1 MKKMALTLATI
12 VLLGSVSAVPANA
25 KKSKTKIT
33 KPSAPTVS
41 SIVSSKAKKGK
52 VNLTI
57 SINLP
62 LVTGGSKITGS
73 KVTASGKSCTIKKLK
88 NKCTIKGIKAGKN
101 VVVIAASKNK
111 KGYGAKSSAV
121 KYVVG
126 GSAYSTIAAPV
137 SPTPAIST
145 PVSSNPT
152 LTPTPTPTQEPVT
165 SLCTITGTSGDDYLV
180 GTNGND
186 VICGNGGRDTILA
199 LAGNDVIYAG
209 MPVSTSSSQSTVL
222 AAEILG
228 IRLLSSD
235 SLGDVIDGGDGDD
248 VIYAGNGDDDISGGY
263 GDDVIF
269 GGNGDDDISGESGS
283 DQISGEAGDDALSGG
298 PDLDAIDGGEGNN
311 LCFIEDAE
319 SEFTSCRY
327 ESTGP
332 TITSVTASPSTVSP
346 GQTLTIS
353 VAAADPSGIES
364 VGFYF
369 TRDGV
374 QRDFC
379 GQSTERTSG
388 TSTNGTWTYVCTV
401 PDLVLNGDYVITPY
415 ARDLL
420 GSHTNTNG
428 GTLDSTRGSVS
439 VSGGSDDETGP
450 TITSVIASPSTVSP
464 GQTLTISIAAT
475 DPSGIEYV
483 GFYFTRDDV
492 QRDFCGQSTELTSG
506 TSTNGTWTYVCTVP
520 ALVLNGDYVITPYA
534 QDTLG
539 SYTNSNG
546 GTLDSTRGS
555 VSVSG
560 GSDDTTGP
568 TITSVT
574 ATPSTVSPGQT
585 LTISI
590 AATDPS
596 GIDYVG
602 FSFSRD
608 GVQRDFCGQST
619 QLTSGT
625 STNGTWTY
633 ECTVPAN
640 TVIGSYVV
648 TPYAKDNFGNY
659 TNTNGGTL
667 SPTRGSFSLQ

>member
-1 MKKMALTLATI
+1 MRKLLVPLSMVLILGFIGTGPTHALASKKK
-12 VLLGSVSAVPANA
+12 V
-25 KKSKTKIT
+25 T
-33 KPSAPTVS
+33 KPSAP
-41 SIVSSKAKKGK
+41 SIDSVISSKAKKGK

-57 SINLP
+57 SIRLP
-62 LVTGGSKITGS
+62 TETGSSKITGS
-73 KVTASGKSCTIKKLK
+73 KITAGGKSCTIKKLRK
-88 NKCTIKGIKAGKN
+88 KCTVKGIKAGKN
-101 VVVIAASKNK
+101 IVVIATSKNK

-121 KYVVG
+121 KYVAG
-126 GSAYSTIAAPV
+126 GSAYTASTNPV
-137 SPTPAIST
+137 IST
-145 PVSSNPT
+145 PVPTPT
-152 LTPTPTPTQEPVT
+152 LTPVVSTPAPVKP
-165 SLCTITGTSGDDYLV
+165 LCTITGTSGDDYLV
-180 GTNGND
+180 GTNGDD

-209 MPVSTSSSQSTVL
+209 LPVSTSSSQSTVL

-248 VIYAGNGDDDISGGY
+248 VI
-263 GDDVIF
+263 F

-283 DQISGEAGDDALSGG
+283 DQIFGEAGDDVLSGG

-353 VAAADPSGIES
+353 IAATDPSGIES

-369 TRDGV
+369 MRDGV

-401 PDLVLNGDYVITPY
+401 PNLVLNGDYVITPY

-439 VSGGSDDETGP
+439 VSGGSDDTTGP
-450 TITSVIASPSTVSP
+450 TITSVTASPSTVSP

-475 DPSGIEYV
+475 DPSGIESV
-483 GFYFTRDDV
+483 GFYFMRDGV
-492 QRDFCGQSTELTSG
+492 QRDFCGQSTERTSG

-520 ALVLNGDYVITPYA
+520 A
-534 QDTLG
+534 
-539 SYTNSNG
+539 
-546 GTLDSTRGS
+546 
-555 VSVSG
+555 
-560 GSDDTTGP
+560 
-568 TITSVT
+568 
-574 ATPSTVSPGQT
+574 
-585 LTISI
+585 
-590 AATDPS
+590 
-596 GIDYVG
+596 
-602 FSFSRD
+602 
-608 GVQRDFCGQST
+608 
-619 QLTSGT
+619 
-625 STNGTWTY
+625 
-633 ECTVPAN
+633 N

-648 TPYAKDNFGNY
+648 TPFAEDVFGNY

-667 SPTRGSFSLQ
+667 SPTRGSFTLQ

>member
-1 MKKMALTLATI
+1 MRKMALTVAT
-12 VLLGSVSAVPANA
+12 VLLLGSVSAVPANA
-25 KKSKTKIT
+25 KKSKAKIV
-33 KPSAPTVS
+33 KPSAPTIS
-41 SIVSSKAKKGK
+41 SVVSSKAKKGK

-62 LVTGGSKITGS
+62 IVTGGSKITGS
-73 KVTASGKSCTIKKLK
+73 KVFAGGKSCTIKKLK

-101 VVVIAASKNK
+101 VVVIAASRNK
-111 KGYGAKSSAV
+111 KGYGAKSLRV
-121 KYVVG
+121 KYKAG
-126 GSAYSTIAAPV
+126 GSVYSAISTAKKSKAKIVKPSAPTISSVVSSKAKKGKVNLTISINLPIVTGGSKITGSKVFAGGKSCTIKKLKNKCTIKGIKAGKNVVVIAASRNKKGYGAKSLRV
-137 SPTPAIST
+137 KYKAGGSVYSAIST
-145 PVSSNPT
+145 PVISTPE
-152 LTPTPTPTQEPVT
+152 PTPTSSPGPVT

-180 GTNGND
+180 GTNGDD

-209 MPVSTSSSQSTVL
+209 MPVSTPSSQSTVL

-283 DQISGEAGDDALSGG
+283 DQIFGEAGDDVLSGG

-353 VAAADPSGIES
+353 IAATDPSGIES

-369 TRDGV
+369 MRDGV

-401 PDLVLNGDYVITPY
+401 PNLVLNGDYVITPY

-439 VSGGSDDETGP
+439 VSGGSDDTTGP
-450 TITSVIASPSTVSP
+450 TITSVTASPSTVSP

-475 DPSGIEYV
+475 DPSGIESV
-483 GFYFTRDDV
+483 GFYFMRDGV
-492 QRDFCGQSTELTSG
+492 QRDFCGQSTERTSG

-520 ALVLNGDYVITPYA
+520 A
-534 QDTLG
+534 
-539 SYTNSNG
+539 
-546 GTLDSTRGS
+546 
-555 VSVSG
+555 
-560 GSDDTTGP
+560 
-568 TITSVT
+568 
-574 ATPSTVSPGQT
+574 
-585 LTISI
+585 
-590 AATDPS
+590 
-596 GIDYVG
+596 
-602 FSFSRD
+602 
-608 GVQRDFCGQST
+608 
-619 QLTSGT
+619 
-625 STNGTWTY
+625 
-633 ECTVPAN
+633 N

-648 TPYAKDNFGNY
+648 TPFAEDVFGNY

-667 SPTRGSFSLQ
+667 SPTRGSFTLQ